1 MSHEDC
7 AWRGLLFSM
16 SKKINR
22 MDKKF
27 LTSPERCHKATLLLC
42 LAFFSLFITLWQI
55 ENKSAQSMLTE
66 YIYFTKKIKAQP
78 QTDSDNNIASLWKY
92 LLSYYIR
99 ASRLSVLTND
109 FFTKWF
115 ISCLLL

>member
-7 AWRGLLFSM
+7 SWRGLLFSM
-16 SKKINR
+16 RKKINR

-27 LTSPERCHKATLLLC
+27 LTSPERCHKTTLLFC
-42 LAFFSLFITLWQI
+42 LAFLSLFITLWQM
-55 ENKSAQSMLTE
+55 ENKSARSMLTE
-66 YIYFTKKIKAQP
+66 YIYFTLKIKAQP

-92 LLSYYIR
+92 LHSYYIR
-99 ASRLSVLTND
+99 ASLLSVFTD

-115 ISCLLL
+115 ISFLL